1 MSASVLMQLS
11 EQRREEAA
19 RSKKWSTKFEQKV
32 LQNEKSNKKE
42 RNMDN
47 KDNTIY
53 ALWARAAI
61 AKKLSVNIKSKI
73 RDKKRSCKKSLLN
86 LHEPTLLD
94 HYQPHWDSQL
104 SCEVCH
110 KPAIYESIVCETCNI
125 VIHFACAN
133 VDKFLS
139 KGCQQGEH
147 RITYHEETE
156 DEPEK
161 FELQCGVCEEFT
173 DFETDYYEREMER
186 LIEERLM
193 RKFGKII
200 LSKLK
205 TYVARKQFLR
215 RKNFSITCQSL
226 LRRVFVMKRYA
237 STRKNRLRVLNLEI
251 KHLPKIAAHYV
262 CWTAVDVTKGIQM
275 FRYDREISKI
285 EKEGFLVPGVSS
297 YLSMFLSFIRV
308 EGNHYYMAG
317 QAQLALRDINPF
329 QPNQLHSLVLSDTIQ
344 WMPQETRNERIVIL
358 HRKDTKGDEHSLK
371 YMSQRDR
378 TCVVLYNALNS
389 FTSFGLSAQ
398 GPPVDVLRKA
408 PEMFSTN
415 VRKVAAMPERKTR
428 WWLVLAELNLI
439 FYQVFGDSKPR
450 HTCHLFDAIAF
461 VVKESGARHH
471 ASVVFADKRKWD
483 FEFDNAVDMKRFVH
497 CITECRRGMDNQS
510 LYFKPG
516 RRFENTYGHNIHV
529 G

>member
-1 MSASVLMQLS
+1 LTQLS
-11 EQRREEAA
+11 EQRKEDAA
-19 RSKKWSTKFEQKV
+19 RTKKWSTKFANKV
-32 LQNEKSNKKE
+32 KLNDQSSGID
-42 RNMDN
+42 RNIDN
-47 KDNTIY
+47 NDNTVF

-61 AKKLSVNIKSKI
+61 AKKLSANIKSRI
-73 RDKKRSCKKSLLN
+73 RDKTRSCKKSLLN

-94 HYQPHWDSQL
+94 QYKPHWDSQL

-110 KPAIYESIVCETCNI
+110 KPAIYESIVCDTCN
-125 VIHFACAN
+125 VVVHFACVN
-133 VDKFLS
+133 VDKILS

-147 RITYHEETE
+147 HITYHEETE

-193 RKFGKII
+193 RKFGRII
-200 LSKLK
+200 LSKLR
-205 TYVARKQFLR
+205 THVARKKYLR
-215 RKNFSITCQSL
+215 RKEFSITCQSL

-237 STRKNRLRVLNLEI
+237 SSRKNRLRILHLDI
-251 KHLPKIAAHYV
+251 KHLPKIQAHFL
-262 CWTAVDVTKGIQM
+262 CWTAVDVSKGTQV
-275 FRYDREISKI
+275 FRYDREVSQV

-297 YLSMFLSFIRV
+297 YLSMFLSFVRV
-308 EGNHYYMAG
+308 EGNHYYITG

-329 QPNQLHSLVLSDTIQ
+329 KPNQLHSLVMSDNIQ
-344 WMPQETRNERIVIL
+344 WMPQETRNERMVIL
-358 HRKDTKGDEHSLK
+358 NKKDTIRSDDSPLK

-378 TCVVLYNALNS
+378 TCVVLYNALSS

-398 GPPVDVLRKA
+398 GPPVDVLRKP

-428 WWLVLAELNLI
+428 WWVVLAELNLI
-439 FYQVFGDSKPR
+439 FYQVFGDTKPR
-450 HTCHLFDAIAF
+450 HSCHLFEASVFI
-461 VVKESGARHH
+461 VKESGGRHQ
-471 ASVVFADKRKWD
+471 ASVTFPDKRKWD

-497 CITECRRGMDNQS
+497 CINECRRGMDNQS
-510 LYFKPG
+510 LYFKSG
-516 RRFENTYGHNIHV
+516 RRFEATYGHNIHV